1 MTPQT
6 SRTRRVIAAAATL
19 LLAAGC
25 SQTVEGTPR
34 PASFGG
40 SGGEEFT
47 KLLTECD
54 AVSEDQITETVGADL
69 IAQGF
74 LGAICRWDLV
84 GSAGTVK
91 VTFNWFESGTL
102 AAERAA
108 DEKMMY
114 TVSDTTVQGRKA
126 IQAQRPNDSA
136 SCGVSAGADQAGIF
150 GWWVQYRPDVAGP
163 DPCQAAAKLAD
174 LTLNLSR

>member
-1 MTPQT
+1 M
-6 SRTRRVIAAAATL
+6 TRRQVIAAASTL
-19 LLAAGC
+19 LLVAGC
-25 SQTVEGTPR
+25 AQTVEGTPR

-40 SGGEEFT
+40 SGSQEFT

-54 AVSEDQITETVGADL
+54 AVSDDQITETVGAED
-69 IAQGF
+69 IARGF
-74 LGAICRWDLV
+74 FGAICRWDLI
-84 GSAGTVK
+84 GSAGIVK

-108 DEKMMY
+108 DEKMTY

-136 SCGVSAGADQAGIF
+136 SCGVSAGADRDGIF
-150 GWWVQYRPDVAGP
+150 GWWVQYQPDVAHP

>member
-1 MTPQT
+1 M
-6 SRTRRVIAAAATL
+6 STRRVIAAAATL
-19 LLAAGC
+19 LLVAGC
-25 SQTVEGTPR
+25 SQTVEGAAR
-34 PASFGG
+34 PASFAG
-40 SGGEEFT
+40 SGGQEFT
-47 KLLTECD
+47 ELLTECD
-54 AVSEDQITETVGADL
+54 AVSDEQITETVGADL

-108 DEKMMY
+108 SEKMMY
-114 TVSDTTVQGRKA
+114 TVTDTTVQGRKA
-126 IQAQRPNDSA
+126 IQAQRPNDPD
-136 SCGVSAGADQAGIF
+136 SCGVSAGADRDGIF
-150 GWWVQYRPDVAGP
+150 GWWVQYQPDTAHP

>member
-1 MTPQT
+1 MRN
-6 SRTRRVIAAAATL
+6 SRVIAAAATL

-25 SQTVEGTPR
+25 SQTVQGTAS

-47 KLLTECD
+47 NLLTECN
-54 AVSEDQITETVGADL
+54 AVSDDQILETTGADA
-69 IAQGF
+69 IGRGF
-74 LGAICRWDLV
+74 FGAICRWDLV

-126 IQAQRPNDSA
+126 IQAQRPNDPD
-136 SCGVSAGADQAGIF
+136 SCGVSAGADRPGIF
-150 GWWVQYRPDVAGP
+150 GWWVQYQPNAAHP

>member
-1 MTPQT
+1 MT
-6 SRTRRVIAAAATL
+6 RRRVIAAASTL
-19 LLAAGC
+19 LLVAGC
-25 SQTVEGTPR
+25 AQTVEGTAR
-34 PASFGG
+34 PASFAG
-40 SGGEEFT
+40 SGGQEFT
-47 KLLTECD
+47 ELLTECD
-54 AVSEDQITETVGADL
+54 AVSDDQIAETTGADA
-69 IAQGF
+69 IERGF
-74 LGAICRWDLV
+74 FGAICRWDLV

-114 TVSDTTVQGRKA
+114 TVTDTTVQGRKA
-126 IQAQRPNDSA
+126 IQAQRPNDPD
-136 SCGVSAGADQAGIF
+136 SCGVSAGADRDGIF
-150 GWWVQYRPDVAGP
+150 GWWVQYQPGAAHP

>member
-1 MTPQT
+1 MSAQPTG
-6 SRTRRVIAAAATL
+6 TRRVIAAAATL

-25 SQTVEGTPR
+25 SQTVQGTPR
-34 PASFGG
+34 PASFAG

-47 KLLTECD
+47 ELLTECD
-54 AVSEDQITETVGADL
+54 AVSDEQIRDTTGADD
-69 IAQGF
+69 IARGF
-74 LGAICRWDLV
+74 FGAICRWDLI

-102 AAERAA
+102 AAERSA

-114 TVSDTTVQGRKA
+114 TVTDTTVQGRKA

-136 SCGVSAGADQAGIF
+136 SCGVTAGADRAGIF
-150 GWWVQYRPDVAGP
+150 GWWVQYRPDVAHP

>member
-1 MTPQT
+1 MTPHT

-25 SQTVEGTPR
+25 SQTVEGTAR

>member
-1 MTPQT
+1 M
-6 SRTRRVIAAAATL
+6 STRRVIAAAATL

-25 SQTVEGTPR
+25 SQTVEGTAR
-34 PASFGG
+34 PAAFGG

-54 AVSEDQITETVGADL
+54 AVTDDQILDATEAED
-69 IAQGF
+69 IARGF
-74 LGAICRWDLV
+74 FGAICRWDLI

-91 VTFNWFESGTL
+91 VTFNWFEYGTL

-108 DEKMMY
+108 DEKMNY

-126 IQAQRPNDSA
+126 IQTQRPNDSA
-136 SCGVSAGADQAGIF
+136 SCGVSAGADRSGIF
-150 GWWVQYRPDVAGP
+150 GWWVQYQPDVAHP
-163 DPCQAAAKLAD
+163 DPCQAATKLAD